1 MEYSL
6 SHTPYIL
13 AAYLVGTVILLWAAL
28 APVINKRTLLKQLKA
43 RQARMDK
50 TQ

>member
-1 MEYSL
+1 MN
-6 SHTPYIL
+6 HTTFVL

-28 APVINKRTLLKQLKA
+28 APVINKRNLLRQLKA

-50 TQ
+50 TL

>member
-1 MEYSL
+1 M
-6 SHTPYIL
+6 SHTPFIL
-13 AAYLVGTVILLWAAL
+13 AAYLISAVVLFWAAM
-28 APVINKRTLLKQLKA
+28 APLINKRSLLRQLKA